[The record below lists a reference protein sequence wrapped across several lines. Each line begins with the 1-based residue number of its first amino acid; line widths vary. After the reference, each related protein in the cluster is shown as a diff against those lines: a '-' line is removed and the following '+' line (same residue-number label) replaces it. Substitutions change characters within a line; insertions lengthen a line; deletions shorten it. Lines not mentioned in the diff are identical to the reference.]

1 MVEILKLSNHGLNKK
16 LGELTMTN
24 FKGPK
29 EKNMKNGDD
38 VKVFEG
44 GDLDDE
50 NGMFNFDNLRLS
62 QNFSELVG
70 VKKALL
76 TVPVK
81 KPHRQEFIRVRP
93 GSEWRLETA
102 VLELKEEQE
111 TYLVDS
117 KLWQNLPGEIIP
129 KVLFTTI
136 NRQGTLTIWPVRLPG
151 EDGRHNPW
159 HRSAELTATTDQFLE
174 AYARLC
180 TEHGKVCL
188 ELAKLKD
195 RLRQYEDKD
204 SEQLETAEEAISD

>member
-1 MVEILKLSNHGLNKK
+1 
-16 LGELTMTN
+16 MTN

-93 GSEWRLETA
+93 GSKWRLETA

-159 HRSAELTATTDQFLE
+159 HRSAEHSN
-174 AYARLC
+174 
-180 TEHGKVCL
+180 HGSVSRGICPL
-188 ELAKLKD
+188 VHRTWEGMSGACQAKGSTKAV
-195 RLRQYEDKD
+195 RR
-204 SEQLETAEEAISD
+204 